1 MKENQ
6 SQYVR
11 RSQKDYPL
19 TLKLKIVGEVEN
31 GQLNLNEAQQK
42 YGIQGNQT
50 VKNWLKKY
58 GNFDWE
64 HKVNEMK
71 NKSPEQEL
79 MELKQELAL
88 ANKKINRLEAEVKQA
103 DHKAIIFDMMIDLA
117 EQEYKVDVRKNSF
130 PK

>member
-1 MKENQ
+1 MKEIQN
-6 SQYVR
+6 QYVR

-19 TLKLKIVGEVEN
+19 SLKLKIVSEIEN
-31 GQLNLNEAQQK
+31 GHLSLSAAQQK

-64 HKVNEMK
+64 HKVNEMQK
-71 NKSPEQEL
+71 KSPEQEL
-79 MELKQELAL
+79 MELQQELAL
-88 ANKKINRLEAEVKQA
+88 ANKKINRLEAEVKKS
-103 DHKAIIFDMMIDLA
+103 DHKTIIFDMMINLA
-117 EQEYKVDVRKNSF
+117 EKEYKIDVRKNSY

>member
-1 MKENQ
+1 MKEIQN
-6 SQYVR
+6 QYVR

-19 TLKLKIVGEVEN
+19 SLKLKIVSEIEN
-31 GQLNLNEAQQK
+31 GHLSLNAAQQK

-64 HKVNEMK
+64 HKVNEMQK
-71 NKSPEQEL
+71 KSPEQEL
-79 MELKQELAL
+79 MELQQELAL
-88 ANKKINRLEAEVKQA
+88 ANKKINRLEAEVKKS

-117 EQEYKVDVRKNSF
+117 EKEYKIDVRKNSY

>member
-1 MKENQ
+1 MKGKDN
-6 SQYVR
+6 QYVR

-19 TLKLKIVGEVEN
+19 TLKLKIVSEVEN
-31 GQLNLNEAQQK
+31 GQLNLNDAQRK

-64 HKVNEMK
+64 HKVNEMRK
-71 NKSPEQEL
+71 KSPEQEL

-88 ANKKINRLEAEVKQA
+88 ANKKINRLESEIKQA

-117 EQEYKVDVRKNSF
+117 EKEYKIDVRKNSF